1 MLLHGKSRLSSIA
14 LLSAI
19 TIIVAT
25 GPAAAR
31 PQRIVSLT
39 PSVTEILFALGA
51 GDEVVGVSQYCDYPP
66 EATHLPKVGSFLTPN
81 LEAIVALRPTLVIGI
96 GLSSEMREIRV
107 LRETGCS
114 TMTIQ
119 DDSVA
124 QIEDSI
130 RAVGEKIG
138 RADAARTLLE
148 NLNARI
154 DAVRSRV
161 SVLPRVRVLMLVG
174 HEPMVAV
181 GPGTYLDDLLK
192 LANADNIADSINQQW
207 PKLSVEYILA
217 MRPEVILDGQ
227 MGSDPAAPARYWQ
240 KYPSI
245 PAVRDHHVYSYPGD
259 PVLHAGPRI
268 GTSLRILAALI
279 HPNAFQDS
287 SKLGEEIPE
296 SLLPGE
302 KVARCAPDEGDQ
314 RPQMDALAIPTNN
327 LRVPFGSRTSHGVHP
342 GGT

>member
-1 MLLHGKSRLSSIA
+1 MPSSRKSRSSIVLLCVIA
-14 LLSAI
+14 LA
-19 TIIVAT
+19 ARY
-25 GPAAAR
+25 AAAATR
-31 PQRIVSLT
+31 QRIVSLT

-51 GDEVVGVSQYCDYPP
+51 GDDVVGVSQYCDYPP
-66 EATHLPKVGSFLTPN
+66 QARRLPQVGSFLTPN

-124 QIEDSI
+124 EIESSI
-130 RAVGEKIG
+130 RAVGDKIG
-138 RADAARTLLE
+138 RADAARALLE
-148 NLNARI
+148 KLNAQI

-161 SVLPRVRVLMLVG
+161 ATLPRTRVLMLVG

-192 LANADNIADSINQQW
+192 LANADNIADSISQQW
-207 PKLSVEYILA
+207 PKLSVEYVLA

-227 MGSDPAAPARYWQ
+227 MGSDPAAPARFWQ

-245 PAVRDHHVYSYPGD
+245 PAVRDHRVYSYPGD

-279 HPNAFQDS
+279 HPSAFTGLD
-287 SKLGEEIPE
+287 
-296 SLLPGE
+296 PG
-302 KVARCAPDEGDQ
+302 Q
-314 RPQMDALAIPTNN
+314 PQ
-327 LRVPFGSRTSHGVHP
+327 
-342 GGT
+342 

>member
-1 MLLHGKSRLSSIA
+1 MPASRKSRLYFSSLLCAIA
-14 LLSAI
+14 LLIARS
-19 TIIVAT
+19 
-25 GPAAAR
+25 AAAS

-66 EATHLPKVGSFLTPN
+66 EATRLPKVGSFLTPN
-81 LEAIVALRPTLVIGI
+81 LEAIVALHPTLVIGI

-107 LRETGCS
+107 LQETGCS

-130 RAVGEKIG
+130 RAVGARIG

-148 NLNARI
+148 KLNAQI

-161 SVLPRVRVLMLVG
+161 ASLPRVRVLMLVG
-174 HEPMVAV
+174 HEPLIAV

-192 LANADNIADSINQQW
+192 LANADNIADSIDQQW

-227 MGSDPAAPARYWQ
+227 MGSDPAAPARFWQ

-245 PAVRDHHVYSYPGD
+245 PAVHDHRVYSYPGD

-279 HPNAFQDS
+279 HPNAFTDSPSVTSSFQDGPQEKNS
-287 SKLGEEIPE
+287 GAGGPARRRRAGVLARATNEITDVRPVSLRPSEPE
-296 SLLPGE
+296 
-302 KVARCAPDEGDQ
+302 
-314 RPQMDALAIPTNN
+314 
-327 LRVPFGSRTSHGVHP
+327 
-342 GGT
+342 

>member
-1 MLLHGKSRLSSIA
+1 MLWSDKPRLLHIA
-14 LLSAI
+14 LLGALTLLGTSPC
-19 TIIVAT
+19 VA
-25 GPAAAR
+25 AS

-66 EATHLPKVGSFLTPN
+66 AATRLPKVGSFLTPN

-107 LRETGCS
+107 LQETGCS

-130 RAVGEKIG
+130 RVIG
-138 RADAARTLLE
+138 DRIGHADAARALLE
-148 NLNARI
+148 KLNAQI
-154 DAVRSRV
+154 DAVRARV
-161 SVLPRVRVLMLVG
+161 SSLPRVRVLMLVG

-192 LANADNIADSINQQW
+192 LANADNIADSIDQQW

-227 MGSDPAAPARYWQ
+227 MGTDPAAPARFWQ

-245 PAVRDHHVYSYPGD
+245 PAVRDRRVYSYPGD

-279 HPNAFQDS
+279 HPDAFHES
-287 SKLGEEIPE
+287 SALGRKPPND
-296 SLLPGE
+296 LLPSFGE
-302 KVARCAPDEGDQ
+302 KVARFAPDEGD
-314 RPQMDALAIPTNN
+314 
-327 LRVPFGSRTSHGVHP
+327 
-342 GGT
+342 